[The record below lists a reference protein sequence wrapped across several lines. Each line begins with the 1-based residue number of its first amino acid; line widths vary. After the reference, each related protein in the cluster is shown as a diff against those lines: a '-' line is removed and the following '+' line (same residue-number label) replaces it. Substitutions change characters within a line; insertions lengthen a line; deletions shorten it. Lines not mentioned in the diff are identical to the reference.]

1 MRGDTPSPSVPYLEN
16 PKSHKQKL
24 TSAYKIP
31 ARTHSHAPQW
41 FPLLIC
47 RLFESGLRTR
57 TRENRCPSTLSLP
70 TSLAEVSR
78 SNGSALQKSRVLPE
92 PHLFWRNFRVSA
104 YRDRLSRRVLFR
116 LRNCDLFLL
125 RDSWNTWTS
134 YLCMYVLFTNVDYYI
149 RLFEFKAFPDLHE
162 LFCERGRNMRVL
174 KHI

>member
-92 PHLFWRNFRVSA
+92 PDLFWRNFRVSA
-104 YRDRLSRRVLFR
+104 YRDRLSRRLLFR

-134 YLCMYVLFTNVDYYI
+134 YLYMYVLFTKWIIISVSLSLK
-149 RLFEFKAFPDLHE
+149 RFPTYMNY
-162 LFCERGRNMRVL
+162 FVRGDEICVF
-174 KHI
+174 